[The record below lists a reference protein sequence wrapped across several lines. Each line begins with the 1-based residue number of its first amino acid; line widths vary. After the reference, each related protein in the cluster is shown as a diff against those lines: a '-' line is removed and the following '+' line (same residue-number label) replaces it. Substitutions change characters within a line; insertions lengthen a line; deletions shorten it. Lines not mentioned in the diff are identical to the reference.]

1 MIKLNIIDRLKF
13 LLIPEILRRLFRIR
27 IFNYIKYKNIEV
39 LVLKKKIIF
48 YKNLKFVKKINI
60 DRGSRPLKS
69 GIAIIND
76 KLYYGD
82 YWSNPKKNSVNLYEV
97 DLINFNKKIFFTF
110 NNIRHIHCIKEDIF
124 KKNYLIIT
132 TGDQDSESGIYRLN
146 LNTKKIL
153 TLGYGSQKFRTV
165 SILQKN
171 DKIIY
176 GSDDPEGENY
186 IYVIDEKTRFI
197 KSVKK
202 IDGPAYYSAEDKKG
216 YLYIATTIENRKRHK
231 AIIYFSKDCGNSWY
245 KFKKFKKDIWNS
257 KYFGYGIVEFPYN
270 QHEFN
275 ELKYDLF
282 GLEEIN

>member
-13 LLIPEILRRLFRIR
+13 LLIPGILRRLLRIR

-39 LVLKKKIIF
+39 LILKKKIIF

-76 KLYYGD
+76 KMYYGD

-176 GSDDPEGENY
+176 GSDDHEGENY

-231 AIIYFSKDCGNSWY
+231 AIIYFSKDCGDSWY